1 MNTDVIATDDPGSI
15 TGDITKL
22 VKGNPSNGE
31 SVESTT
37 GYIIAEDID
46 GLNESFHFAVED
58 EHRPINGVVSIDDKS
73 GTWTYTP
80 KAGYSGADTF
90 TITSLMIKGKT
101 TQLISLDVERYDY
114 KAEITGDLQ
123 KDGIEDTET
132 ISGTISATDEDGLG
146 EHPYSIEPENQ
157 ANNGTAEINSS
168 SGEWSYTPEP
178 NFYGHDSFVVTV
190 TDVHGGTTSQE
201 ISLAISPIDDE
212 AIITGDISAEG
223 EKDETIKGQL
233 TSIDVDGLTDST
245 YYTITTENTPKYGTA
260 SIDSETGEWQYKAST
275 NFQLQDSFSVTIED
289 DLGGKSN
296 QDISIQLRP
305 SLRAISEDSGGAI
318 ETIDELFSDYMAI
331 DNNRYLDGVIITG
344 NEADPVTEGKW
355 QFLLTEDVTIELPE
369 HRAKGVALQTN
380 DQTTRSYV
388 WKGHY
393 DPDGRDATL
402 SDSCREHG
410 TQCMAHWIAS
420 HHPDLRSKFLES
432 LMMELYE

>member
-31 SVESTT
+31 SIESTT

-90 TITSLMIKGKT
+90 TITLTDDQGGKT

-146 EHPYSIEPENQ
+146 ELPYSIEPENQ

-223 EKDETIKGQL
+223 EKD
-233 TSIDVDGLTDST
+233 
-245 YYTITTENTPKYGTA
+245 
-260 SIDSETGEWQYKAST
+260 
-275 NFQLQDSFSVTIED
+275 
-289 DLGGKSN
+289 
-296 QDISIQLRP
+296 
-305 SLRAISEDSGGAI
+305 
-318 ETIDELFSDYMAI
+318 
-331 DNNRYLDGVIITG
+331 
-344 NEADPVTEGKW
+344 
-355 QFLLTEDVTIELPE
+355 
-369 HRAKGVALQTN
+369 
-380 DQTTRSYV
+380 
-388 WKGHY
+388 
-393 DPDGRDATL
+393 
-402 SDSCREHG
+402 
-410 TQCMAHWIAS
+410 
-420 HHPDLRSKFLES
+420 
-432 LMMELYE
+432 